1 VYLPREEILQ
11 RDNQLSA
18 IRSDNMQLKSDLNKA
33 LTKLLATE
41 TKLLKIKSLKQDIKL
56 LQNELYDFK

>member
-1 VYLPREEILQ
+1 MYLPREEILQ

>member
-1 VYLPREEILQ
+1 
-11 RDNQLSA
+11 
-18 IRSDNMQLKSDLNKA
+18 MQLKSDLNKA